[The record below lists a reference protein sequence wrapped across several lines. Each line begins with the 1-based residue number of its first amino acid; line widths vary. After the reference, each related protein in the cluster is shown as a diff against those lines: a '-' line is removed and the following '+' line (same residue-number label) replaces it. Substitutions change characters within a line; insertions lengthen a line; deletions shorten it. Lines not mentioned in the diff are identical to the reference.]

1 MIMLPDAVGRRTECP
16 YASPCRRYQ
25 RLSSE
30 PMGEMGDLLP
40 IWSFGQEFPEPL
52 TVTQQ
57 KTLERAVAKMVLLGA
72 RVGVSAEQMIGLLN
86 SGLTVSELLEYLA
99 VRYDEIR

>member
-1 MIMLPDAVGRRTECP
+1 
-16 YASPCRRYQ
+16 
-25 RLSSE
+25 
-30 PMGEMGDLLP
+30 MGEMLP
-40 IWSFGQEFPEPL
+40 IWNFGQESPESL

-57 KTLERAVAKMVLLGA
+57 RTLQRAVAKMVLLGA
-72 RVGVSAEQMIGLLN
+72 CVGVSTEQMIGLLN